1 MSGEL
6 APAGTEVSPEHV
18 TGQVQ
23 ATEQQGETGGN
34 INRCVLRNCHEAL
47 NFFEKPIIVPLNLTF
62 STKMLKNKIRFI
74 RVLVKFLKYFISD
87 MKSVIMQH

>member
-47 NFFEKPIIVPLNLTF
+47 NFF
-62 STKMLKNKIRFI
+62 
-74 RVLVKFLKYFISD
+74 
-87 MKSVIMQH
+87 